1 MSKSFDSIDVCRK
14 CTVGQLF
21 IHVLELHHIIIRSME
36 KTAVKQ
42 ESGIVWKWPLIKR
55 YMSIE
60 LKEMRKG
67 ADQICVCGREVFQAQ
82 GTANEKSQR

>member
-1 MSKSFDSIDVCRK
+1 M
-14 CTVGQLF
+14 
-21 IHVLELHHIIIRSME
+21 IRSME
-36 KTAVKQ
+36 KTTVEQ
-42 ESGIVWKWPLIKR
+42 ESGIVWKRSLTKR

-67 ADQICVCGREVFQAQ
+67 AIQICVCGREVFQAQ